1 MNIPS
6 NGKHD
11 SGVFAPSWLILMML
25 VVAIC
30 LTLSAVAQDAQSQSG
45 SQGACGPKEVRF
57 DAITASGNPPAAEP
71 GKALVYVSEVFNKV
85 PGELGNPTIRIGLDG
100 AWMGATRANSY
111 IAFSVE
117 PGEHH
122 LCTNWQSHW
131 KRLSREA
138 AFAGFTAEAGK
149 TYYFRARVGYQAVGT
164 ATTMTLDLDPVNPD
178 EGKYLVASNPVSTS
192 HQK

>member
-1 MNIPS
+1 MKAAS
-6 NGKHD
+6 LATR
-11 SGVFAPSWLILMML
+11 SAL
-25 VVAIC
+25 VVASLLFTI
-30 LTLSAVAQDAQSQSG
+30 LFFSLSSFAQDTQPGA

-57 DAITASGNPPAAEP
+57 DAMTTSGNPPVQEP
-71 GKALVYVSEVFNKV
+71 GKALVYVSEVFKKV

-100 AWMGATRANSY
+100 TWMGATRANSY

-122 LCTNWQSHW
+122 LCTNWQSHF

-138 AFAGFTAEAGK
+138 AFTGFTAEEGK
-149 TYYFRARVGYQAVGT
+149 TYYFRARIGYETVGT

-178 EGKYLVASNPVSTS
+178 EGKYLVASNPPSTS
-192 HQK
+192 HPQK

>member
-1 MNIPS
+1 MKIS
-6 NGKHD
+6 SIRKRI
-11 SGVFAPSWLILMML
+11 SIAFAASAFILSI
-25 VVAIC
+25 V
-30 LTLSAVAQDAQSQSG
+30 LTLSAFAQDMQQTTA

-57 DAITASGNPPAAEP
+57 DALTTSGNPPTLEP
-71 GKALVYVSEVFNKV
+71 GKALVYVSEVFKKV
-85 PGELGNPTIRIGLDG
+85 PGEWGNPTIRVGLDG

-122 LCTNWQSHW
+122 LCTNWQSHF

-138 AFAGFTAEAGK
+138 AFTGFTAEAGK
-149 TYYFRARVGYQAVGT
+149 SYYFRARIGYETVGT

-178 EGKYLVASNPVSTS
+178 EGKYLVASNPASTS
-192 HQK
+192 HPQK